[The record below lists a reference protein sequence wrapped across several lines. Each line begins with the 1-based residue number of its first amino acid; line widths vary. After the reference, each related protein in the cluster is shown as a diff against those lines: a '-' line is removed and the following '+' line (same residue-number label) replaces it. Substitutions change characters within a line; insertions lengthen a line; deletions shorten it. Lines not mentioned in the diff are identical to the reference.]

1 MNQTLLNYV
10 LPTGEAPVEEW
21 LAGLKDIKGRAKI
34 RARINQIRTGNPGKF
49 KMIAP
54 GVMEMKIDFG
64 PGYRVYYARVGAKI
78 ILLLCGGDKTTQ
90 SSDIKTASEYLAD
103 YKRRTKEDE

>member
-10 LPTGEAPVEEW
+10 LPTGEAPVEDW
-21 LAGLKDIKGRAKI
+21 LSGLKDIKGRAKI
-34 RARINQIRTGNPGKF
+34 RARINQIRIGNPGNF

-64 PGYRVYYARVGAKI
+64 PGYRVYYARVGDKI

-90 SSDIKTASEYLAD
+90 SSDIKTAREHLAD
-103 YKRRTKEDE
+103 YKRRTKENE